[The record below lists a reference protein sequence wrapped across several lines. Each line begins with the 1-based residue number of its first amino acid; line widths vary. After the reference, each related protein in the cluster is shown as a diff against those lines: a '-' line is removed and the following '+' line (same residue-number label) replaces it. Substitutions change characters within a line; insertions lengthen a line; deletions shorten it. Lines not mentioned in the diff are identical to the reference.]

1 MTDDPRRQPQQPG
14 RKPAEP
20 AARTSPP
27 PVPGADVA
35 PILDQ
40 VFDAGSLYPLREA
53 VAAHT
58 NQAGMPELRAGDI
71 VLAVHEL
78 AVNAIRHGAGHGRL
92 LIRARDG
99 ALHCQVIDDGPPQA
113 APAGTR
119 PQTQANSPGDAP
131 WPSRHGSGLWFVRQ
145 VADHLSLQTGPDG
158 TIAVA
163 SFTLPNA

>member
-1 MTDDPRRQPQQPG
+1 MTDDPRYQPQKPG
-14 RKPAEP
+14 RNPAES

-27 PVPGADVA
+27 PVPGADVG

-40 VFDAGSLYPLREA
+40 DFDAGSLYMLREA

-58 NQAGMPELRAGDI
+58 TRAGMPEPRAGDI
-71 VLAVHEL
+71 VLALHEL

-92 LIRARDG
+92 LIRAHDG
-99 ALHCQVIDDGPPQA
+99 ALHCQVIDDGTPQA
-113 APAGTR
+113 ARAGTG
-119 PQTQANSPGDAP
+119 PETQTTSPGHAP
-131 WPSRHGSGLWFVRQ
+131 WPSEYGHGLWFVRQ
-145 VADHLSLQTGPDG
+145 VADQVSLQTGPNG

>member
-1 MTDDPRRQPQQPG
+1 MTDDPHYQPQKPG

-27 PVPGADVA
+27 DVPGADAV
-35 PILDQ
+35 PILSQD
-40 VFDAGSLYPLREA
+40 FDAGSLYGLRQA

-58 NQAGMPELRAGDI
+58 THAGMPETRADDI

-92 LIRARDG
+92 LITAYDG
-99 ALHCQVIDDGPPQA
+99 ALHCQVIDGGAPQA
-113 APAGTR
+113 ATAG
-119 PQTQANSPGDAP
+119 PGPETQPTSPDDAP
-131 WPSRHGSGLWFVRQ
+131 WPSQHGHGLWFVRQ
-145 VADHLSLQTGPDG
+145 VADDLSLHTGPHG